1 MRPGG
6 PRDGAA
12 SWRIWDD
19 QHSPADMVNRLIRQA
34 ACAVTRQ
41 HNGSGL
47 RLPKDRGP
55 GGMRTTRKGNAMG
68 EEHALMSDLSALIQ
82 HLCAKRADL
91 VRTTAANPAHVSG
104 KQIRKLAALQTAFL
118 AVEVEM
124 RRAEREVLHEE
135 VQERTSSI
143 PYQNA

>member
-1 MRPGG
+1 
-6 PRDGAA
+6 
-12 SWRIWDD
+12 
-19 QHSPADMVNRLIRQA
+19 
-34 ACAVTRQ
+34 
-41 HNGSGL
+41 
-47 RLPKDRGP
+47 
-55 GGMRTTRKGNAMG
+55 MG
-68 EEHALMSDLSALIQ
+68 EEDASMSDLSALIE

-91 VRTTAANPAHVSG
+91 VRKMVASPGQVSG

>member
-1 MRPGG
+1 
-6 PRDGAA
+6 
-12 SWRIWDD
+12 
-19 QHSPADMVNRLIRQA
+19 
-34 ACAVTRQ
+34 
-41 HNGSGL
+41 
-47 RLPKDRGP
+47 
-55 GGMRTTRKGNAMG
+55 MG
-68 EEHALMSDLSALIQ
+68 EEHASMSDLSALIE

-91 VRTTAANPAHVSG
+91 VRTMAASPAHVSG